1 MVKPSKFMWVSII
14 KKALPLPSPNP
25 KTDMEKVTLMRSETG
40 IRNVQVLCFQIYVG
54 FYQLSRSPTPSL
66 PKSQNGFGEGDLDN
80 R

>member
-1 MVKPSKFMWVSII
+1 MWVSII

-54 FYQLSRSPTPSL
+54 FHQLSRNENFWKKPDPYSPET
-66 PKSQNGFGEGDLDN
+66 KKRMEAVGQEN
-80 R
+80 